1 MFRPNVLKQKLRDG
15 ATTFGVWIETG
26 SPTVVEI
33 LGHIGF
39 DFILLDLEHGQGELT
54 EAIDALRAAQVTG
67 TPCVIRV
74 PWNDPVNLKRVLDA
88 GFDSIMIPSVETAAE
103 AEAAVRACRYPP
115 QGKRGY
121 AASAVRAS
129 GYGAAADYMRR
140 SNDEL
145 LLIIQLESAEAVGR
159 AAEICA
165 VDGVDVPF
173 LGVNDMAG
181 SIGRLEELD
190 KPEVR
195 ALVAQAER
203 AMFAS
208 GKPAGTVPSA
218 GARSQELIDAG
229 YRFLPIASDVGL
241 LRDSAGAVLAGLR
254 KHQSRT

>member
-1 MFRPNVLKQKLRDG
+1 MFRPNILKQKLLDG
-15 ATTFGVWIETG
+15 ATVLGAWIETG
-26 SPTVVEI
+26 SPTVAEI
-33 LGHIGF
+33 LGHAGF

-54 EAIDALRAAQVTG
+54 EAIGVLRAAQVAG

-74 PWNDPVNLKRVLDA
+74 PWNDPVNLKRILDA

-115 QGKRGY
+115 QGRRGY
-121 AASAVRAS
+121 AAPAVRAS
-129 GYGAAADYMRR
+129 GYGTAADYMRR

-145 LLIIQLESAEAVGR
+145 LLIIQLESAEAVAR

-181 SIGRLEELD
+181 SVGRLEQLD
-190 KPEVR
+190 NPEVR
-195 ALVAQAER
+195 ALVAKAEK

-229 YRFLPIASDVGL
+229 YRFLPITSDVGL
-241 LRDSAGAVLAGLR
+241 LRDGGGATLAELR
-254 KHQSRT
+254 KYRSRK